1 MAETKQLHALSN
13 IYLEAVY
20 GGAKKEAPKDNRLT
34 VTAADKKANTKAYQ
48 NYKAGNKAYKAA
60 DHLKSEGYQRD
71 PEQQEKERKTSKQT
85 DPSKD
90 NFTGIGNS
98 IKDIMKQ
105 NAAMK
110 KAAAKKTKKEGF
122 SNWRHDLKEIPDYE
136 QIPVDAKK
144 INTKV
149 EEKKVKN
156 IVKINPEMKEET
168 QVDEGVYEKQK
179 TKEVMGALKKRD
191 LKKDVKK
198 KIAADIV
205 KKKGDT
211 SKSDDRYAYESKL
224 WDEIAENLT
233 QLGELNDVEFKVSLR
248 EVEDSLGKYQVDEN
262 RFASHTAGMSD
273 AQKDSASR
281 KVSKRTI
288 DSMGRANDAAAFK
301 SRKTGGKANR
311 KYEKEI
317 RKSIPSDTPNR
328 NKTGRGQPVQYRKSA
343 DKPESEARF
352 PYGRSKIVQ
361 GKGSIKDLKKES
373 VEFFRRFVLEAD
385 KKGKGSGTK
394 DACYNKVK
402 ASAKV
407 WPSAYA
413 SGRLVQCRKK
423 GAANYG
429 KGSD

>member
-1 MAETKQLHALSN
+1 MTMETKQLHALSKV
-13 IYLEAVY
+13 YLEAVY
-20 GGAKKEAPKDNRLT
+20 GGAKKETPKDTRLV

-60 DHLKSEGYQRD
+60 DHLKNEDAQYGYD
-71 PEQQEKERKTSKQT
+71 KK
-85 DPSKD
+85 
-90 NFTGIGNS
+90 GNS
-98 IKDIMKQ
+98 LNPVDIEKKKRKKDDLAGAP
-105 NAAMK
+105 NV
-110 KAAAKKTKKEGF
+110 KKEGF
-122 SNWRHDLKEIPDYE
+122 VNWREDLKEVPNYD
-136 QIPVDAKK
+136 QIPVDAKDRNKK
-144 INTKV
+144 I

-156 IVKINPEMKEET
+156 TIKINPEMKEEA
-168 QVDEGVYEKQK
+168 QVVSETEIDEGVYEKQK

-224 WDEIAENLT
+224 WDEVAENLT

-288 DSMGRANDAAAFK
+288 DSMGRANDVAAFK
-301 SRKTGGKANR
+301 SRKKEGGER
-311 KYEKEI
+311 KKYDKKMAKKFGD
-317 RKSIPSDTPNR
+317 KSTQ

-343 DKPESEARF
+343 DSPESEARF

-361 GKGSIKDLKKES
+361 GKGSIKDLKK
-373 VEFFRRFVLEAD
+373 
-385 KKGKGSGTK
+385 K
-394 DACYNKVK
+394 
-402 ASAKV
+402 
-407 WPSAYA
+407 
-413 SGRLVQCRKK
+413 
-423 GAANYG
+423 
-429 KGSD
+429 